1 MKRILNIIAASSLLL
16 TLLTPV
22 LTTAQTINLP
32 AKSEGDILFYFDTG
46 SFRAKGN
53 RVYQEFYYQ
62 IPLTELA
69 FARVDEGFIDTLEV
83 FFIMSDTSG
92 SKFIKDSWN
101 LPVFS
106 AKRENFEGRFLP
118 DQFELS
124 MDEGV
129 YSAHLRIVDK
139 NSGKSGFANLAFQ
152 APSFQTDRLILSDIQ
167 FASNIARS
175 SETNKF
181 IKNGYSI
188 IPNAN
193 RMFGNTL
200 ATLFFYIEIYN
211 LAPADSLG
219 TYSVEYEIA
228 DIQNN
233 SIRRYPEKRRQK
245 PGNTSAEV
253 GAISLAIF
261 KQPYYRLNVRVKDND
276 THASAEISRI
286 FWQQQPE
293 QPVTQAAI
301 AEYKNAAAERVAR
314 ISASELAQHFEQ
326 MQYFLS
332 DEDKKAYGQ
341 LTGGGRRRFFINFWN
356 SLDPNP
362 NTYKNE
368 FWVEY
373 FKRIEYSNNHFTAG
387 FKTGW
392 KTDRGR
398 IAIKFGIPDDR
409 RQYSVTVNTRPYEEW
424 HYYREEGKR
433 FIFIDEEGTGQY
445 RLIYSSD
452 DTEFTDPD
460 WQDLVGR

>member
-1 MKRILNIIAASSLLL
+1 
-16 TLLTPV
+16 
-22 LTTAQTINLP
+22 
-32 AKSEGDILFYFDTG
+32 
-46 SFRAKGN
+46 
-53 RVYQEFYYQ
+53 
-62 IPLTELA
+62 
-69 FARVDEGFIDTLEV
+69 
-83 FFIMSDTSG
+83 
-92 SKFIKDSWN
+92 
-101 LPVFS
+101 
-106 AKRENFEGRFLP
+106 
-118 DQFELS
+118 
-124 MDEGV
+124 
-129 YSAHLRIVDK
+129 
-139 NSGKSGFANLAFQ
+139 
-152 APSFQTDRLILSDIQ
+152 
-167 FASNIARS
+167 
-175 SETNKF
+175 
-181 IKNGYSI
+181 
-188 IPNAN
+188 
-193 RMFGNTL
+193 
-200 ATLFFYIEIYN
+200 
-211 LAPADSLG
+211 
-219 TYSVEYEIA
+219 
-228 DIQNN
+228 
-233 SIRRYPEKRRQK
+233 
-245 PGNTSAEV
+245 
-253 GAISLAIF
+253 
-261 KQPYYRLNVRVKDND
+261 
-276 THASAEISRI
+276 
-286 FWQQQPE
+286 
-293 QPVTQAAI
+293 
-301 AEYKNAAAERVAR
+301 
-314 ISASELAQHFEQ
+314 